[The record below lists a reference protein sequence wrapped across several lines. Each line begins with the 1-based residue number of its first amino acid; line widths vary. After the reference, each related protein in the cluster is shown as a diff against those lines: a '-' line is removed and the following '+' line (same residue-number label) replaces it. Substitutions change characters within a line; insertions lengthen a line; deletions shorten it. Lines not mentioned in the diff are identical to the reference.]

1 MLNITII
8 KSEIW
13 NLKFIY
19 LNKQKSFSRKNQ
31 WIKLVLLFFPEY
43 FNNEIYYNKN
53 NFIEWLKKSFVKSN
67 AINLMKNS
75 IKRKR
80 KF

>member
-19 LNKQKSFSRKNQ
+19 LNKQKSFSGKNQ